1 MKSKRIFSLL
11 LVAIMLFTTLS
22 VNVIAS
28 EGLTYTAT
36 GRYISTPD
44 QTLDQESFALSASVD
59 QTKIAV
65 LEGGSSE
72 YSYDIIS
79 FTASYID
86 FDNVK
91 HTGDY
96 KEDPEAFFA
105 VFDKKEADVEYA
117 DTYNK
122 ENPDGK
128 QLEVNVIYLDSE
140 FSITFADTGIFGTL
154 NYTLQI
160 DGFRAPVSTGMDFA
174 DDIASAAK
182 LPIDVT
188 ISGNIAEFPAI
199 ASTVVNSK
207 PSKTNYYD
215 SEKFDATGLS
225 LTVTTTIDK
234 EGIYTYNEETS
245 PMFSF
250 SPSNKENLSIYDSE
264 VITYLNG
271 IEVLKTPITV
281 DHKWSDGYVNIT
293 TDKITENKPGYHAI
307 VCEGCGETHDA
318 QVHIY
323 DDNAWTDNGD
333 QTFLKNGTQS
343 NTCEECGATLIRDA
357 YGNAEYLATFADY
370 HFLLVIFDYIHLL
383 ISFISASVN

>member
-1 MKSKRIFSLL
+1 MKTKRIFSLL
-11 LVAIMLFTTLS
+11 LVAVMLFTTLS
-22 VNVIAS
+22 VNVVAADS
-28 EGLTYTAT
+28 LTYTAT
-36 GRYISTPD
+36 GRYISTAV
-44 QTLDQESFALSASVD
+44 QSLDQDSFSLSASVD

-72 YSYDIIS
+72 YTYEVFS

-86 FDNVK
+86 FDNIK

-96 KEDPEAFFA
+96 IEDPEAFFA
-105 VFDKKEADVEYA
+105 VFDKREADVEYA
-117 DTYNK
+117 DTYN
-122 ENPDGK
+122 EEYPDGK
-128 QLEVNVIYLDSE
+128 QLEVNVVYLDSE
-140 FSITFADTGIFGTL
+140 FSITFEDAGIFGTL

-160 DGFRAPVSTGMDFA
+160 DGFSAPISTDMDFA
-174 DDIASAAK
+174 DDIASVAK

-188 ISGNIAEFPAI
+188 ISGTIAEFPAI
-199 ASTVVNSK
+199 ASTSVNSK
-207 PSKTNYYD
+207 PSKTDYYD

-225 LTVTTTIDK
+225 LTVTTTAGK

-245 PMFSF
+245 HMFSF

-271 IEVLKTPITV
+271 IEVLKTPVTV
-281 DHKWSDGYVNIT
+281 EHKWSDGYVNIT

-318 QVHIY
+318 QVHVY
-323 DDNAWTDNGD
+323 DDDAWTDNGD

-343 NTCEECGATLIRDA
+343 NTCQECGATLVRDA
-357 YGNAEYLATFADY
+357 FGNAEYLETFADY